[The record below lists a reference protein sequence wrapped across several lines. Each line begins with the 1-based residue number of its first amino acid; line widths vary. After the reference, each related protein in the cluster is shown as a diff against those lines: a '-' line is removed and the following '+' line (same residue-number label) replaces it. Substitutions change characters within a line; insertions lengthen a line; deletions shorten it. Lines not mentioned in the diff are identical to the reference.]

1 MYCKTKRWMD
11 DRYAKLGRRWFL
23 GGAGAA
29 MALPFLEVSLDGV
42 PVAKAAGEKRLLLF
56 HVPAGCNMDAWAPSG
71 SGTNFSFG
79 ETQKPVDDAGLKSK
93 AVMITGTNA
102 IGGPRGHSCGI
113 SGILTGVQ
121 CEENSS
127 NNAVSMDQVAAAAF
141 DGQTRF
147 SSIQLGTTLNTE
159 NPNGEA
165 GYSTVIKANLSWA
178 DSTTPLPQETEPLKA
193 FNRLFE
199 GIAAQGAP
207 DPTAPTTDALSAK
220 DAIGASVIDYV
231 KTEGDALS
239 ARLGLEDRARLEQY
253 LTQVRELETQVQAS
267 PVVPTGACS
276 VGAAPEAGKP
286 RDIEQHV
293 KLMLDIN
300 ATAIICGVT
309 RVSLFGY
316 EHTTTE
322 IRHPFLGVDVGWH
335 TSVTHHAMD
344 ATALANYKTVNQ
356 WLVSQFVYLAQR
368 LDAATDT
375 GGTVLDNS
383 ALLFFSELSDGDSH
397 SNQNIPLLLLGS
409 AGGALSTGQLVSGG
423 GMNGFGGGG
432 AVTEA
437 VHLALLQAIGV
448 DITSFGRATEPLP
461 GLLS

>member
-1 MYCKTKRWMD
+1 MD
-11 DRYAKLGRRWFL
+11 DRLAKLGRRWFL

-29 MALPFLEVSLDGV
+29 IALPFLEVSLDGV
-42 PVAKAAGEKRLLLF
+42 PLAKAAGEKRLLLF

-79 ETQKPVDDAGLKSK
+79 ETQKPVDDAGLKAK
-93 AVMITGTNA
+93 AMMITGTNA
-102 IGGPRGHSCGI
+102 IGGPRGHTCGI

-121 CEENSS
+121 CVTNSAT
-127 NNAVSMDQVAAAAF
+127 NAISMDQVAAQAF
-141 DGQTRF
+141 EGQTRF

-178 DSTTPLPQETEPLKA
+178 DATTPLPQETEPLKA

-199 GIAAQGAP
+199 GIDATAAP
-207 DPTAPTTDALSAK
+207 EPSAPTTDALSAK
-220 DAIGASVIDYV
+220 DAIRASVIDYV
-231 KTEGDALS
+231 KSEGDALS
-239 ARLGLEDRARLEQY
+239 VRLGMEDRARLDQY
-253 LTQVRELETQVQAS
+253 LTQVRELEMAVQAA
-267 PVVPTGACS
+267 PVVPTGDCS
-276 VGAAPEAGKP
+276 VGTAPEAGKP

-309 RVSLFGY
+309 RVSLFAY

-335 TSVTHHAMD
+335 TSVTHHARN

-368 LDAATDT
+368 LDAVADT

-383 ALLFFSELSDGDSH
+383 AMLFFSELSDGDSH
-397 SNQNIPLLLLGS
+397 SNQNMPLLLLGS
-409 AGGALSTGQLVSGG
+409 AGGAISTGQLLSGG

-448 DITSFGRATEPLP
+448 DIASFGRATSPLE
-461 GLLS
+461 GMLA